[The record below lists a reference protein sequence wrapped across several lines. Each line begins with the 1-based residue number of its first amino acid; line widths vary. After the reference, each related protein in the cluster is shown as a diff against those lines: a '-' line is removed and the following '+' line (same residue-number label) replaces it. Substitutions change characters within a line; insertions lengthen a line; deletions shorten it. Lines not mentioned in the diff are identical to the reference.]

1 MSDSLSATADAEL
14 VGIAPAER
22 TDAAWPAV
30 FALSMGVFALVS
42 AEFLPASVLTSIAAD
57 LSISVGAAGQTV
69 TVTSLVGVAAA
80 IFTPILTSRFDRRLV
95 LWTLLSLLAVS
106 SLVTAMANGFA
117 MLLAARFLL
126 GIALGGFWSMAPALT
141 LRLVPAQSVPR
152 ALAIIS
158 AGVSA
163 AFIGGGP
170 LGAYLDALI
179 GWRMVFGLSAGLAG
193 VALLALLTSMPPLP
207 PQTTPRLGTLVE
219 LLSRPSVRLMLLSVL
234 VIISGQFTGFTY
246 IRPFLEHAPQLGV
259 TAITFVLLGYGVG
272 NVIGNFAGG
281 AVAGRGVKLAIVSFA
296 LTIGILALVMILFG
310 ASSLVAGI
318 TVALW
323 GFAFGFAP
331 VGFQSWMVRIAAD
344 HAEAA
349 SGLLTAAFLVAIAS
363 GAVFGGLLVNH
374 VGGLG
379 PIGYM
384 AVATLAGAL
393 LVLVAG
399 KEPPRP

>member
-14 VGIAPAER
+14 VGIVPEER
-22 TDAAWPAV
+22 MAAWPAV

-80 IFTPILTSRFDRRLV
+80 IFTPIVTSRFDRRLV
-95 LWTLLSLLAVS
+95 LWSLLSLLALS
-106 SLVTAMANGFA
+106 SLVTALANGFV

-126 GIALGGFWSMAPALT
+126 GLALGGFWSMAPALT

-152 ALAIIS
+152 ALALIS

-170 LGAYLDALI
+170 LGAYLDSLI
-179 GWRMVFGLSAGLAG
+179 GWRMVFGLSAALG
-193 VALLALLTSMPPLP
+193 VALLALLATMPPLP
-207 PQTTPRLGTLVE
+207 PQAAPRLGTLGI
-219 LLSRPSVRLMLLSVL
+219 LFARPSIRLMLISVL

-259 TAITFVLLGYGVG
+259 VAITIVLLGYGLG
-272 NVIGNFAGG
+272 NVVGNFAGG

-296 LTIGILALVMILFG
+296 LAIGILGLVMLQFG
-310 ASSLVAGI
+310 ASPIVAGI

-331 VGFQSWMVRIAAD
+331 VGFQTWMVRVAAD
-344 HAEAA
+344 HAESA
-349 SGLLTAAFLVAIAS
+349 SGLVTAAFLVAIAS
-363 GAVFGGLLVNH
+363 GAVLGGLLVNH

>member
-14 VGIAPAER
+14 VGIVPEER
-22 TDAAWPAV
+22 TAAWPAV

-57 LSISVGAAGQTV
+57 LSISVGATGQTV

-80 IFTPILTSRFDRRLV
+80 IFTPIVTSRFDRRLV
-95 LWTLLSLLAVS
+95 LWSLLSLLALS
-106 SLVTAMANGFA
+106 SLVTALANGFV

-126 GIALGGFWSMAPALT
+126 GLALGGFWSMAPALT
-141 LRLVPAQSVPR
+141 LRLVPAASVPR
-152 ALAIIS
+152 ALALIS

-170 LGAYLDALI
+170 LGAYLDSLI
-179 GWRMVFGLSAGLAG
+179 GWRAVFGLSAALAG
-193 VALLALLTSMPPLP
+193 FALLALLATMPPLP
-207 PQTTPRLGTLVE
+207 PQAAPRLGTLGV
-219 LLSRPSVRLMLLSVL
+219 LLSRPSIRLMLISVL

-259 TAITFVLLGYGVG
+259 AAITIVLLGYGLG
-272 NVIGNFAGG
+272 NVVGNFAGG
-281 AVAGRGVKLAIVSFA
+281 VVAARGVKLAIVSFA
-296 LTIGILALVMILFG
+296 LAIGILGLVMLQFG
-310 ASSLVAGI
+310 ALPIVAGI
-318 TVALW
+318 AVALW

-331 VGFQSWMVRIAAD
+331 VGFQTWMVRVAAD
-344 HAEAA
+344 HAESV
-349 SGLLTAAFLVAIAS
+349 SGLVTAAFLVAIAS
-363 GAVFGGLLVNH
+363 GAVLGGLLVNH

>member
-1 MSDSLSATADAEL
+1 MSNSLSATADPEL
-14 VGIAPAER
+14 VSSVPEER
-22 TDAAWPAV
+22 TEAAWPAV

-95 LWTLLSLLAVS
+95 LWTLLSLLALS

-141 LRLVPAQSVPR
+141 LRLVPAQSIPR
-152 ALAIIS
+152 ALALIS

-193 VALLALLTSMPPLP
+193 VALLALLTTMPPLP
-207 PQTTPRLGTLVE
+207 SQTTPRLGTLGE
-219 LLSRPSVRLMLLSVL
+219 LLLRPSIRLMLISVL

-246 IRPFLEHAPQLGV
+246 IRPFLEQAPQLGV

-281 AVAGRGVKLAIVSFA
+281 AVVGRGVKLAIVSFA
-296 LTIGILALVMILFG
+296 LTIGVLALVMLQFG
-310 ASSLVAGI
+310 ASPIVAGI
-318 TVALW
+318 AVALW

-331 VGFQSWMVRIAAD
+331 VGFQTWMVRVAAD
-344 HAEAA
+344 HAESA
-349 SGLLTAAFLVAIAS
+349 SGLVTAAFLVAIAS
-363 GAVFGGLLVNH
+363 GAVLGGLLVNH

-399 KEPPRP
+399 KEPPSP

>member
-14 VGIAPAER
+14 VGIVPEER
-22 TDAAWPAV
+22 MAAWPAV

-80 IFTPILTSRFDRRLV
+80 IFTPIVTSRFDRRLV
-95 LWTLLSLLAVS
+95 LWSLLALLALS
-106 SLVTAMANGFA
+106 SLVTALANGFV

-126 GIALGGFWSMAPALT
+126 GLALGGFWSMAPALT

-152 ALAIIS
+152 ALALI
-158 AGVSA
+158 SA

-170 LGAYLDALI
+170 LGAYLDSLI
-179 GWRMVFGLSAGLAG
+179 GWRMVFGLSAALAG
-193 VALLALLTSMPPLP
+193 VALLALLATMPSLP
-207 PQTTPRLGTLVE
+207 PQAAPRLGTLGI
-219 LLSRPSVRLMLLSVL
+219 LLSRPSIRLMLISVL

-259 TAITFVLLGYGVG
+259 AAITVVLLGYGLG
-272 NVIGNFAGG
+272 NVVGNFAGG

-296 LTIGILALVMILFG
+296 LAIGILGLVMLQFG
-310 ASSLVAGI
+310 ASAIVAGVA
-318 TVALW
+318 VALW

-331 VGFQSWMVRIAAD
+331 VGFQTWMVRVAAD
-344 HAEAA
+344 HAESA
-349 SGLLTAAFLVAIAS
+349 SGLVTAAFLVAIAS
-363 GAVFGGLLVNH
+363 GAVLGGLLVNH

>member
-14 VGIAPAER
+14 VGIVPEER
-22 TDAAWPAV
+22 TAVWPAV

-80 IFTPILTSRFDRRLV
+80 IFTPIVTSRFDRRLV
-95 LWTLLSLLAVS
+95 LWSLLSLLALS
-106 SLVTAMANGFA
+106 SLVTALANGFL

-126 GIALGGFWSMAPALT
+126 GLALGGFWSMAPALT

-152 ALAIIS
+152 ALALIS

-170 LGAYLDALI
+170 LGAYLDSLI
-179 GWRMVFGLSAGLAG
+179 GWRAVFGLSAALAG
-193 VALLALLTSMPPLP
+193 VALLALLATMPSLP
-207 PQTTPRLGTLVE
+207 PQAAPRLGTLGV
-219 LLSRPSVRLMLLSVL
+219 LLSRPSIRLMLISVL

-259 TAITFVLLGYGVG
+259 AAITIVLLGYGLG
-272 NVIGNFAGG
+272 NVVGNFAGG

-296 LTIGILALVMILFG
+296 LAIGVLALVMLQFG
-310 ASSLVAGI
+310 ASPIVAGI

-331 VGFQSWMVRIAAD
+331 VGFQTWMVRVAAD
-344 HAEAA
+344 HAESA
-349 SGLLTAAFLVAIAS
+349 SGLVTAAFLVAIAS
-363 GAVFGGLLVNH
+363 GAVLGGLLVNH

-384 AVATLAGAL
+384 ALATLAGAL

>member
-14 VGIAPAER
+14 VGIVPEER
-22 TDAAWPAV
+22 TAVWPAV

-80 IFTPILTSRFDRRLV
+80 IFTPIVTSRFDRRLV
-95 LWTLLSLLAVS
+95 LWSLLALLALS
-106 SLVTAMANGFA
+106 SLVTALANGFV

-126 GIALGGFWSMAPALT
+126 GLALGGFWSMAPALT

-152 ALAIIS
+152 ALALIS

-170 LGAYLDALI
+170 LGAYLDSLI
-179 GWRMVFGLSAGLAG
+179 GWRMVFGLSAALAG
-193 VALLALLTSMPPLP
+193 VALLALLTTMPPLP
-207 PQTTPRLGTLVE
+207 PQTAPRLGTLGV
-219 LLSRPSVRLMLLSVL
+219 LLSRSSIRLMLISVL

-259 TAITFVLLGYGVG
+259 AAITIVLLGYGLG
-272 NVIGNFAGG
+272 NVVGNFAGG

-296 LTIGILALVMILFG
+296 LAIGILALVMLQFG
-310 ASSLVAGI
+310 ASPIVAGI
-318 TVALW
+318 AVALW

-331 VGFQSWMVRIAAD
+331 VGFQTWMVRVAAD
-344 HAEAA
+344 HAESA
-349 SGLLTAAFLVAIAS
+349 SGLVTAAFLVAIAS
-363 GAVFGGLLVNH
+363 GAVLGGLLVNH

>member
-14 VGIAPAER
+14 VGIVPEER
-22 TDAAWPAV
+22 TAVWPAV

-80 IFTPILTSRFDRRLV
+80 IFTPIVTSRFDRRLV
-95 LWTLLSLLAVS
+95 LWSLLALLALS
-106 SLVTAMANGFA
+106 SLVTALANGFV

-126 GIALGGFWSMAPALT
+126 GLALGGFWSMAPALT

-152 ALAIIS
+152 ALALIS

-170 LGAYLDALI
+170 LGAYLDSLI

-193 VALLALLTSMPPLP
+193 VALLALLATMPSLP
-207 PQTTPRLGTLVE
+207 PQAAPRLGTLGV
-219 LLSRPSVRLMLLSVL
+219 LLSRPSIRLMLISVL

-259 TAITFVLLGYGVG
+259 AAITVVLLGYGLG

-296 LTIGILALVMILFG
+296 LAIGILGLVMLQFG
-310 ASSLVAGI
+310 ASPIVAGI
-318 TVALW
+318 AVALW

-331 VGFQSWMVRIAAD
+331 VGFQTWMVRVAAD
-344 HAEAA
+344 HAESA
-349 SGLLTAAFLVAIAS
+349 SGLVTAAFLVAIAS
-363 GAVFGGLLVNH
+363 GAVLGGLLVNH

>member
-14 VGIAPAER
+14 VGIVPEER
-22 TDAAWPAV
+22 TAVWPAV

-80 IFTPILTSRFDRRLV
+80 IFTPIVTSRFDRRLV
-95 LWTLLSLLAVS
+95 LWSLLSLLALS
-106 SLVTAMANGFA
+106 SLVTALANGFI

-126 GIALGGFWSMAPALT
+126 GLALGGFWSMAPALT

-152 ALAIIS
+152 ALALIS

-170 LGAYLDALI
+170 LGAYLDSLI
-179 GWRMVFGLSAGLAG
+179 GWRMVFGLSAALAG
-193 VALLALLTSMPPLP
+193 VALLALLATMPSLP
-207 PQTTPRLGTLVE
+207 PQAAPRLGTLGI
-219 LLSRPSVRLMLLSVL
+219 LFARPSIRLMLISVL

-259 TAITFVLLGYGVG
+259 AAITIVLLGYGLG
-272 NVIGNFAGG
+272 NVVGNFAGG

-296 LTIGILALVMILFG
+296 LAIGVLALVMLQFG
-310 ASSLVAGI
+310 ASPIVAGI

-331 VGFQSWMVRIAAD
+331 VGFQTWMVRVAAD
-344 HAEAA
+344 HAESA
-349 SGLLTAAFLVAIAS
+349 SGLVTAAFLVAIAS
-363 GAVFGGLLVNH
+363 GAVLGGLLVNH

>member
-14 VGIAPAER
+14 VGIVPEER
-22 TDAAWPAV
+22 TAAWPAV

-80 IFTPILTSRFDRRLV
+80 IFTPIVTSRFDRRLV
-95 LWTLLSLLAVS
+95 LWSLLSLLALS
-106 SLVTAMANGFA
+106 SLVTALANGFA

-126 GIALGGFWSMAPALT
+126 GLALGGFWSMAPALT

-152 ALAIIS
+152 ALALIS

-170 LGAYLDALI
+170 LGAYLDSLI

-193 VALLALLTSMPPLP
+193 VALLALLTTMPPLP
-207 PQTTPRLGTLVE
+207 PQTAPRLGTLGV
-219 LLSRPSVRLMLLSVL
+219 LLSRPSIRLMLISVL

-259 TAITFVLLGYGVG
+259 AAITVVLLGYGLG
-272 NVIGNFAGG
+272 NVVGNFAGG

-296 LTIGILALVMILFG
+296 LAIGVLALVMLQFG
-310 ASSLVAGI
+310 ASPIVAGI
-318 TVALW
+318 AVALW

-331 VGFQSWMVRIAAD
+331 VGFQTWMVRVAAD
-344 HAEAA
+344 HAESA
-349 SGLLTAAFLVAIAS
+349 SGLVTAAFLVAIAS
-363 GAVFGGLLVNH
+363 GAVLGGLLVNH

-384 AVATLAGAL
+384 AAATLAGAL

>member
-14 VGIAPAER
+14 IDIVPKER
-22 TDAAWPAV
+22 TAAWPAV

-95 LWTLLSLLAVS
+95 LWSLLALLAVS
-106 SLVTAMANGFA
+106 SLVTALANGFG

-126 GIALGGFWSMAPALT
+126 GLALGGFWSMAPALT

-152 ALAIIS
+152 ALALIS

-170 LGAYLDALI
+170 LGAYLDSLI
-179 GWRMVFGLSAGLAG
+179 GWRMVFGLSAALAG
-193 VALLALLTSMPPLP
+193 VALLALLATMPSLP
-207 PQTTPRLGTLVE
+207 PQAAPRLGTLGI
-219 LLSRPSVRLMLLSVL
+219 LFARPSIRLMLISVL

-259 TAITFVLLGYGVG
+259 AAITVVLLGYGLG
-272 NVIGNFAGG
+272 NVVGNFAGG

-296 LTIGILALVMILFG
+296 LAIGILGLVMLQFG
-310 ASSLVAGI
+310 ASAIVAGVA
-318 TVALW
+318 VALW

-331 VGFQSWMVRIAAD
+331 VGFQTWMVRVAAD
-344 HAEAA
+344 HAESA
-349 SGLLTAAFLVAIAS
+349 SGLVTAAFLVAIAS
-363 GAVFGGLLVNH
+363 GAVLGGLLVNH

-393 LVLVAG
+393 LVLVVG

>member
-1 MSDSLSATADAEL
+1 MSDSLSVTADPAL
-14 VGIAPAER
+14 VGLVPEER
-22 TDAAWPAV
+22 TAAWPAV
-30 FALSMGVFALVS
+30 FALAMGVFALVS

-80 IFTPILTSRFDRRLV
+80 IFTPIFTSRFDRRLV
-95 LWTLLSLLAVS
+95 LWTLLSLLALS

-141 LRLVPAQSVPR
+141 LRLVPTQSVPR

-207 PQTTPRLGTLVE
+207 PQTTPRLGTLAE

-310 ASSLVAGI
+310 ASSIIAGI

>member
-1 MSDSLSATADAEL
+1 MSDSLSATADADL
-14 VGIAPAER
+14 PGIGAEER
-22 TDAAWPAV
+22 ITAAWPAV
-30 FALSMGVFALVS
+30 LSLGLGVFALVS

-57 LSISVGAAGQTV
+57 LSISIGAAGQTV
-69 TVTSLVGVAAA
+69 TVTSLVGVIAA
-80 IFTPILTSRFDRRLV
+80 IFTPIVTSRFDRRMV
-95 LWTLLSLLAVS
+95 LWALISLLALS
-106 SLVTAMANGFA
+106 SIVTALANGFV

-126 GIALGGFWSMAPALT
+126 GLSLGGFWSMAPALT
-141 LRLVPAQSVPR
+141 LRLVPAQAVPR

-179 GWRMVFGLSAGLAG
+179 GWRMVFALSAGLAG
-193 VALLALLTSMPPLP
+193 VALLALMTTMPPLP
-207 PQTTPRLGTLVE
+207 SQTAPKLGTLVV
-219 LLSRPSVRLMLLSVL
+219 LLSRPSVRLMLFSVL

-246 IRPFLEHAPQLGV
+246 IRPFLEQVPQLGV
-259 TAITFVLLGYGVG
+259 AAITSVLLGYGVG

-281 AVAGRGVKLAIVSFA
+281 AVAARGVKLAIVSFA
-296 LTIGILALVMILFG
+296 LAIAVLALVMILFG
-310 ASSLVAGI
+310 ASPIVSGI
-318 TVALW
+318 AVALW

-331 VGFQSWMVRIAAD
+331 VGFQSWMMRTAAD

-363 GAVFGGLLVNH
+363 GAVLGGLLVDH
-374 VGGLG
+374 VGGWA

-384 AVATLAGAL
+384 AAATLAGAV

>member
-1 MSDSLSATADAEL
+1 MSDSLSVTADPAL
-14 VGIAPAER
+14 AGIAPQER
-22 TDAAWPAV
+22 STAVWPAV
-30 FALSMGVFALVS
+30 FALGMGVFALVS

-69 TVTSLVGVAAA
+69 TVTSLVGVVAA
-80 IFTPILTSRFDRRLV
+80 IFTPIVTSRFDRRLV
-95 LWTLLSLLAVS
+95 LWALISLLAVS
-106 SLVTAMANGFA
+106 SILTALANGYA

-126 GIALGGFWSMAPALT
+126 GLSLGGFWSMAPALS
-141 LRLVPAQSVPR
+141 LRLVPVKSVPR

-170 LGAYLDALI
+170 LGAYLDSLI
-179 GWRMVFGLSAGLAG
+179 GWRMVFALSAGLAG
-193 VALLALLTSMPPLP
+193 VALLVLMATMPSLP
-207 PQTTPRLGTLVE
+207 SQTAPKLGTLVV
-219 LLSRPSVRLMLLSVL
+219 LLSRPSVRLMLISVL
-234 VIISGQFTGFTY
+234 IIISGQFTGFTY
-246 IRPFLEHAPQLGV
+246 IRPFLEQVPQLGV
-259 TAITFVLLGYGVG
+259 AAITSVLLGYGVG

-281 AVAGRGVKLAIVSFA
+281 AVAARGVKLAIVSFA
-296 LTIGILALVMILFG
+296 LAVAALALVMTLFG
-310 ASSLVAGI
+310 ASPIVAGI
-318 TVALW
+318 AVAAW

-363 GAVFGGLLVNH
+363 GAVLGGLLVNL

-384 AVATLAGAL
+384 AAATFAGAV

>member
-14 VGIAPAER
+14 VGIVPEER
-22 TDAAWPAV
+22 TAVWPAV

-80 IFTPILTSRFDRRLV
+80 IFTPIVTSRFDRRLV
-95 LWTLLSLLAVS
+95 LWSLLSLLALS
-106 SLVTAMANGFA
+106 SLVTALANGFV

-126 GIALGGFWSMAPALT
+126 GLALGGFWSMAPALT

-152 ALAIIS
+152 ALALIS

-170 LGAYLDALI
+170 LGAYLDSLI
-179 GWRMVFGLSAGLAG
+179 GWRAVFGLSAALAG
-193 VALLALLTSMPPLP
+193 VALLALLATMPSLP
-207 PQTTPRLGTLVE
+207 PQAAPRLGTLGV
-219 LLSRPSVRLMLLSVL
+219 LLSRPSIRLMLISVL

-259 TAITFVLLGYGVG
+259 AAITIVLLGYGLG
-272 NVIGNFAGG
+272 NVVGNFAGG

-296 LTIGILALVMILFG
+296 LAIGVLALVMLQFG
-310 ASSLVAGI
+310 ASPIVAGI

-331 VGFQSWMVRIAAD
+331 VGFQTWMVRVAAD
-344 HAEAA
+344 HAESA
-349 SGLLTAAFLVAIAS
+349 SGLVTAAFLVAIAS
-363 GAVFGGLLVNH
+363 GAVLGGLLVNH

-384 AVATLAGAL
+384 AVATLLGAL
-393 LVLVAG
+393 LVLIAG

>member
-14 VGIAPAER
+14 VCIVPEER
-22 TDAAWPAV
+22 TAAWPAV
-30 FALSMGVFALVS
+30 FALAMGVFALVS

-80 IFTPILTSRFDRRLV
+80 IFTPIVTSRFDRRLV
-95 LWTLLSLLAVS
+95 LWSLLSLLALS
-106 SLVTAMANGFA
+106 SLVTALANGFV

-126 GIALGGFWSMAPALT
+126 GLALGGFWSMAPALT

-152 ALAIIS
+152 ALALIS

-170 LGAYLDALI
+170 LGAYLDSLI

-193 VALLALLTSMPPLP
+193 VALLALLATMPPLP
-207 PQTTPRLGTLVE
+207 PQAAPRLGTLGI
-219 LLSRPSVRLMLLSVL
+219 LFARPSIRLMLISVL

-246 IRPFLEHAPQLGV
+246 IRPFLEQAPQLSVG
-259 TAITFVLLGYGVG
+259 AITIVLLGYGLG
-272 NVIGNFAGG
+272 NVVGNFAGG
-281 AVAGRGVKLAIVSFA
+281 VVAGRGVKLAIVSFA
-296 LTIGILALVMILFG
+296 LVIGILGLVLLQFG
-310 ASSLVAGI
+310 ASPVVAGI
-318 TVALW
+318 AVALW

-331 VGFQSWMVRIAAD
+331 VGFQTWMVRVAAD
-344 HAEAA
+344 HAESV
-349 SGLLTAAFLVAIAS
+349 SGLVTAAFLVAIAG
-363 GAVFGGLLVNH
+363 GAVLGGLLVNH

-384 AVATLAGAL
+384 AVATLAGSL

>member
-14 VGIAPAER
+14 IDIVPEER
-22 TDAAWPAV
+22 TAAWPAV

-80 IFTPILTSRFDRRLV
+80 IFTPIVTSRFDRRR
-95 LWTLLSLLAVS
+95 LWALLSLLALA
-106 SLVTAMANGFA
+106 SLVTALANGFV

-126 GIALGGFWSMAPALT
+126 GLALGGFWSMAPALT

-152 ALAIIS
+152 ALALIS

-170 LGAYLDALI
+170 LGAYLDSLI
-179 GWRMVFGLSAGLAG
+179 GWRMVFGLSAALAG
-193 VALLALLTSMPPLP
+193 VALLALLATMPSLP
-207 PQTTPRLGTLVE
+207 PQAAPRLGTLGI
-219 LLSRPSVRLMLLSVL
+219 LLARPSIRLMLISVL

-259 TAITFVLLGYGVG
+259 AAITVVLLGYGLG
-272 NVIGNFAGG
+272 NVVGNFAGG
-281 AVAGRGVKLAIVSFA
+281 VVAGRGVKLAIVSFA
-296 LTIGILALVMILFG
+296 LAVGVLALVMLQFG
-310 ASSLVAGI
+310 ASPIVAGI
-318 TVALW
+318 AVTLW

-331 VGFQSWMVRIAAD
+331 VGFQTWMVRVAAD
-344 HAEAA
+344 HAESA
-349 SGLLTAAFLVAIAS
+349 SGLVTAAFLVAIAS
-363 GAVFGGLLVNH
+363 GAVLGGLLVNH
-374 VGGLG
+374 VGGFG

>member
-14 VGIAPAER
+14 VGIVPEER
-22 TDAAWPAV
+22 TAVWPAV

-80 IFTPILTSRFDRRLV
+80 IFTPIVTSRFDRRLV
-95 LWTLLSLLAVS
+95 LWSLLSLLALS
-106 SLVTAMANGFA
+106 SLVTALANGFT

-126 GIALGGFWSMAPALT
+126 GLALGGFWSMAPALT

-152 ALAIIS
+152 ALALIS

-170 LGAYLDALI
+170 LGAYLDSLI
-179 GWRMVFGLSAGLAG
+179 GWRMVFGLSAVLAG
-193 VALLALLTSMPPLP
+193 VALLALLATMPSLP
-207 PQTTPRLGTLVE
+207 PQAAPRLGTLGI
-219 LLSRPSVRLMLLSVL
+219 LFARPSIRLMLISVL

-259 TAITFVLLGYGVG
+259 AAITVVLLGYGLG
-272 NVIGNFAGG
+272 NVAGNFAGG
-281 AVAGRGVKLAIVSFA
+281 VVAGRGVKLAIVSFA
-296 LTIGILALVMILFG
+296 LTIGILALVMIQFG
-310 ASSLVAGI
+310 ASPIVAGGA
-318 TVALW
+318 VAVW

-331 VGFQSWMVRIAAD
+331 VGFQTWMVRVAAD
-344 HAEAA
+344 HAESA
-349 SGLLTAAFLVAIAS
+349 SGLVTAAFLVAIAS
-363 GAVFGGLLVNH
+363 GAVLGGLLVNH

-399 KEPPRP
+399 KEPPHP

>member
-1 MSDSLSATADAEL
+1 MSDSVSIAAEPPFAASESEERSA
-14 VGIAPAER
+14 
-22 TDAAWPAV
+22 AAWPAV
-30 FALSMGVFALVS
+30 FALAMGVFALVS

-69 TVTSLVGVAAA
+69 TVTSLVGVVAA
-80 IFTPILTSRFDRRLV
+80 IFTPIVTSRFDRRLV
-95 LWTLLSLLAVS
+95 LWALISLLALS
-106 SLVTAMANGFA
+106 SLLTAMANGFS

-126 GIALGGFWSMAPALT
+126 GLSLGGFWSMAPALT
-141 LRLVPAQSVPR
+141 LRLVPLQAVPR

-179 GWRMVFGLSAGLAG
+179 GWRMVFALSAGLAG
-193 VALLALLTSMPPLP
+193 LALLALMTTMPSLP
-207 PQTTPRLGTLVE
+207 SQTAPKLGTLAV
-219 LLSRPSVRLMLLSVL
+219 LLSRRSVRLMLISIL

-246 IRPFLEHAPQLGV
+246 IRPFLEQVPQLGV
-259 TAITFVLLGYGVG
+259 AAITSVLLGYGVG
-272 NVIGNFAGG
+272 NVIGNFAGA
-281 AVAGRGVKLAIVSFA
+281 AVAARGVKLAIVSFA
-296 LTIGILALVMILFG
+296 LAIAALALGLILFG
-310 ASSLVAGI
+310 ASPIVAGI
-318 TVALW
+318 AVALW

-331 VGFQSWMVRIAAD
+331 VGFQSWMMRTAAD

-349 SGLLTAAFLVAIAS
+349 SGLVTAAFLVAIAG

-384 AVATLAGAL
+384 AAATLAGAV